1 MPSIN
6 LVTWSGS
13 TVTPVD
19 DAIIYERFEA
29 NSGIIDGCEV
39 TIKDSATL
47 HINSGHGI
55 ICGRKF
61 TVTDSD
67 IPVELS
73 SSGTLLGRLYVHMDL
88 SSISAPIELLIET
101 GASLTAEQQDSDINV
116 NSGVWE
122 INLATFTVDTV
133 TIDDLETIDNQVA
146 KNGTAV
152 AQIEDKTKAQNAY
165 GAGEYLIFKG
175 ILRKTLTSISIGTDL
190 VEGVNIEATDVASEL
205 SSVAN
210 SMIEIPSFT
219 IPSGVQSYT
228 LNNANVE
235 ADSKVSIWF
244 DDDDVETVSDAG
256 CHAKTYNGYITFTF
270 DSALSA
276 SVSASGIIYNV

>member
-13 TVTPVD
+13 TVTPID
-19 DAIIYERFEA
+19 DAIIYERFQA

-101 GASLTAEQQDSDINV
+101 GASLTAEQQDSDVNV
-116 NSGVWE
+116 NSGVWDV
-122 INLATFTVDTV
+122 NLATFTVDTV
-133 TIDDLETIDNQVA
+133 TIDDLATIDNQVER
-146 KNGTAV
+146 NGATV
-152 AQIEDKTKAQNAY
+152 ATIEDKTKAQNAY
-165 GAGEYLIFKG
+165 SAGDYLVFKG
-175 ILRKTLTSISIGTDL
+175 ILRKVLATISVGTDL
-190 VEGVNIEATDVASEL
+190 VEGVNIEATTVMDEVASA
-205 SSVAN
+205 VNA
-210 SMIEIPSFT
+210 MIEIPAFT

-235 ADSKVSIWF
+235 ANSKVAIWF
-244 DDDDVETVSDAG
+244 DDDDVDTVSDAG